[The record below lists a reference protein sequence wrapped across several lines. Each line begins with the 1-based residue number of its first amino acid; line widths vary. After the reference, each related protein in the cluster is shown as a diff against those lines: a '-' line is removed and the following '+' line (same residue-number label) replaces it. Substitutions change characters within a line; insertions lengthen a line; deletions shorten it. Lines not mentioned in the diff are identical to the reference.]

1 MKIVA
6 MDSEIYRYI
15 EKKPLLTLDEHFVSP
30 RSQVLFY
37 ELFMT

>member
-1 MKIVA
+1 

-15 EKKPLLTLDEHFVSP
+15 EKKTLLTLDELFVSP

>member
-1 MKIVA
+1 

-15 EKKPLLTLDEHFVSP
+15 EKKTLLTLDEHFVSP
-30 RSQVLFY
+30 RSQDLVLFY